1 MIDLTRLQ
9 SITEGDK
16 ATEKMLL
23 TMFYDTTCRIL
34 SDLQNHNGE
43 WKKLVHELRG
53 AAANLGLSLLAEAC
67 KEAEENPPK
76 GPDREAFF
84 EVISQT
90 ILELES
96 LIA

>member
-1 MIDLTRLQ
+1 MIDLTRLH

-16 ATEKMLL
+16 ETEKMLL

-34 SDLQNHNGE
+34 SDLQNNNGE

-53 AAANLGLSLLAEAC
+53 AAANLGLGLLAEAC
-67 KEAEENPPK
+67 LEAEQNPPT
-76 GPDREAFF
+76 GPDREAFLD
-84 EVISQT
+84 VIRQT